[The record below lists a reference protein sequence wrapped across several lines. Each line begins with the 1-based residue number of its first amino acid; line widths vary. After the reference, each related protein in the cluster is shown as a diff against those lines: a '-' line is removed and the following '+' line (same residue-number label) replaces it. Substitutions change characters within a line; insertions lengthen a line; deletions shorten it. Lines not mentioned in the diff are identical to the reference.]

1 MAKQEIDDRFK
12 KFGLVSFTS
21 ISKVNDFIAFL
32 EKGQVMATKC
42 KKCGMTFFP
51 PRADCSG
58 CLSSDMDWIEVTDE
72 GTLLTFSKLQYG
84 PVGFE
89 GELPYTIALAQ
100 FKDVKVFGRMS
111 KELSDADVVVGMK
124 VKALPV
130 QLANGKISYE
140 FQKA

>member
-89 GELPYTIALAQ
+89 EDLPYTIALSQ

-130 QLANGKISYE
+130 QLANGKIAYE
-140 FQKA
+140 FKKA